1 MIWKIY
7 RRIRKASILTVGKEI
22 LIGSITNTNSKYISD
37 KLTDMG
43 IEVNRQ
49 VSVDDNLDEIVNE
62 LKYLKKSSD
71 LIVISG
77 GLGPTNDD
85 ITKEAVAKFLNRK
98 IYLDEDE
105 KEKMIDRFTKFGRTM
120 TPNNLKQVMLI
131 EGSEKIENK
140 WGVAL
145 GESIEFDNKRII
157 LLPGPPDEMEPML
170 DYYLANK
177 SFTNENIIIKSID
190 IIGLGES
197 VIEDRIRKMS
207 FESNN
212 VSINTFAHGTYT
224 EVKIIGKDTKKE
236 ELQFS
241 IEKVVKSLY
250 AEFNA
255 HIYSEN
261 NDDVSGEIVK
271 ILRKNNLKISFA
283 ESITGGMLSSAITD
297 ISGASKVMETSFVT
311 YSNDSKNKNLNVSK
325 NTLDKFGA
333 ISENTAFEMAKGIKE
348 KSKADIGV
356 STTGEAGP
364 NSSET
369 EVGNVYT
376 CIYFSDDNYYT
387 KHYFFSG
394 DRNKIR
400 RSTVNRVLS
409 QILFVLR
416 KNFKE

>member
-1 MIWKIY
+1 M
-7 RRIRKASILTVGKEI
+7 KASILTVGKEI

-177 SFTNENIIIKSID
+177 SFTNENIMIKSID

-207 FESNN
+207 FENNN

-250 AEFNA
+250 AEFNT

-271 ILRKNNLKISFA
+271 ILRKNNLKISFS

>member
-1 MIWKIY
+1 M
-7 RRIRKASILTVGKEI
+7 KASILTVGKEI

-177 SFTNENIIIKSID
+177 SFTNENIMVKSID

-207 FESNN
+207 FENNN

-250 AEFNA
+250 AEFNT

-271 ILRKNNLKISFA
+271 ILRKNNLKISFS

-311 YSNDSKNKNLNVSK
+311 YSNDSKNENLNVSK

>member
-1 MIWKIY
+1 M
-7 RRIRKASILTVGKEI
+7 KASILTVGKEI

-71 LIVISG
+71 LIVVSG

-98 IYLDEDE
+98 IYLDVDE

-177 SFTNENIIIKSID
+177 SFTNENIMVKSID

-250 AEFNA
+250 AEFDS

-271 ILRKNNLKISFA
+271 ILRKNNLKISFS

-311 YSNDSKNKNLNVSK
+311 YSNDSKNKNLNVSR

-333 ISENTAFEMAKGIKE
+333 ISENTAFEMAKGIKD

>member
-1 MIWKIY
+1 M
-7 RRIRKASILTVGKEI
+7 KASILTVGKEI

-140 WGVAL
+140 WGIAL

-207 FESNN
+207 FENNN

-250 AEFNA
+250 AEFNT

-261 NDDVSGEIVK
+261 NDYVSGEIVK

-376 CIYFSDDNYYT
+376 CIYFSDDDYYV

-400 RSTVNRVLS
+400 RNTVNRVLS

>member
-1 MIWKIY
+1 
-7 RRIRKASILTVGKEI
+7 
-22 LIGSITNTNSKYISD
+22 
-37 KLTDMG
+37 
-43 IEVNRQ
+43 
-49 VSVDDNLDEIVNE
+49 
-62 LKYLKKSSD
+62 
-71 LIVISG
+71 
-77 GLGPTNDD
+77 
-85 ITKEAVAKFLNRK
+85 
-98 IYLDEDE
+98 
-105 KEKMIDRFTKFGRTM
+105 
-120 TPNNLKQVMLI
+120 MLI

-145 GESIEFDNKRII
+145 GESIEFKGKRII
-157 LLPGPPDEMEPML
+157 LLPGPPNEMEPML
-170 DYYLANK
+170 DYYFANK
-177 SFTNENIIIKSID
+177 SFTEENIMVKSID

-197 VIEDRIRKMS
+197 IIEDRIRKMS
-207 FESNN
+207 FDDDS

-224 EVKIIGKDTKKE
+224 EVKIIGKSTKKD

-250 AEFNA
+250 AEFDT
-255 HIYSEN
+255 HVYSEN
-261 NDDVSGEIVK
+261 NDDVAGEIVR
-271 ILRKNNLKISFA
+271 ILNNNLKISFA

-311 YSNDSKNKNLNVSK
+311 YSNDSKNKNLKVSK
-325 NTLDKFGA
+325 NTLNDFGA
-333 ISENTAFEMAKGIKE
+333 ISENTAFEMAKGVKE
-348 KSKADIGV
+348 RSNANIGV

-369 EVGNVYT
+369 EVGNVFT
-376 CIYFSDDNYYT
+376 CIYFSDDNYYS

>member
-1 MIWKIY
+1 M
-7 RRIRKASILTVGKEI
+7 KASILTVGKEI

-177 SFTNENIIIKSID
+177 SFTNENIMVKSID

-250 AEFNA
+250 AEFDS

-261 NDDVSGEIVK
+261 NDDVSEEIVK
-271 ILRKNNLKISFA
+271 ILRKNNLKISFS
-283 ESITGGMLSSAITD
+283 ESITGGMLSSTITD

>member
-1 MIWKIY
+1 M
-7 RRIRKASILTVGKEI
+7 KASILTVGKEI

-71 LIVISG
+71 LIVVSG

-85 ITKEAVAKFLNRK
+85 ITKEAVAKVLNRK
-98 IYLDEDE
+98 IYLDVDE

-177 SFTNENIIIKSID
+177 SFTNENIMVKSID

-250 AEFNA
+250 AEFNT

-271 ILRKNNLKISFA
+271 ILRENNLKISFA

-376 CIYFSDDNYYT
+376 CIYFSDDDYYV

>member
-1 MIWKIY
+1 M
-7 RRIRKASILTVGKEI
+7 KASILTVGKEI

-145 GESIEFDNKRII
+145 GESIEFDDKRII

-177 SFTNENIIIKSID
+177 SFTNENIMVKSID

-207 FESNN
+207 FENNN

-250 AEFNA
+250 AEFNT

-271 ILRKNNLKISFA
+271 ILRKNNLKISFS

>member
-1 MIWKIY
+1 M
-7 RRIRKASILTVGKEI
+7 KASILTVGKEI

-71 LIVISG
+71 LIVVSG

-98 IYLDEDE
+98 IYLDVDE

-177 SFTNENIIIKSID
+177 SFTNENIMVKSID

-197 VIEDRIRKMS
+197 IEDRIRKMS

-250 AEFNA
+250 AEFNT

-271 ILRKNNLKISFA
+271 ILRENNLKISFA

-376 CIYFSDDNYYT
+376 CIYFSDDDYYV

>member
-1 MIWKIY
+1 M
-7 RRIRKASILTVGKEI
+7 KASILTVGKEI

-71 LIVISG
+71 LIVVSG

-98 IYLDEDE
+98 IYLDVDE

-177 SFTNENIIIKSID
+177 SFTNENIMVKSID

-250 AEFNA
+250 AEFNT

-271 ILRKNNLKISFA
+271 ILRENNLKISFA

-376 CIYFSDDNYYT
+376 CIYFSDDDYYV

>member
-1 MIWKIY
+1 M
-7 RRIRKASILTVGKEI
+7 KASILTVGKEI

-49 VSVDDNLDEIVNE
+49 ASVDDNLDEIVNE

-207 FESNN
+207 FENNN

-250 AEFNA
+250 AEFNT

-348 KSKADIGV
+348 ESKADIGV

-376 CIYFSDDNYYT
+376 CIYFSDDDYYV

-409 QILFVLR
+409 QILFVIR

>member
-1 MIWKIY
+1 M
-7 RRIRKASILTVGKEI
+7 KASILTVGKEI

-43 IEVNRQ
+43 IDVNRQ

-250 AEFNA
+250 AEFNT

-271 ILRKNNLKISFA
+271 ILRKNNLKISFS

-333 ISENTAFEMAKGIKE
+333 ISENTAFEMAKGIKK

-376 CIYFSDDNYYT
+376 CIYFSDDNYYA

>member
-1 MIWKIY
+1 M
-7 RRIRKASILTVGKEI
+7 KASILTVGKEI

-71 LIVISG
+71 LIVVSG

-98 IYLDEDE
+98 IYLDVDE
-105 KEKMIDRFTKFGRTM
+105 KEEMIDRFTKFGRTM

-177 SFTNENIIIKSID
+177 SFTNENIMVKSID

-250 AEFNA
+250 AEFNT

-271 ILRKNNLKISFA
+271 ILREDNLTISFA
-283 ESITGGMLSSAITD
+283 ESLTGGMLSSAITD

-376 CIYFSDDNYYT
+376 CIYFSDDDYYV

>member
-1 MIWKIY
+1 M
-7 RRIRKASILTVGKEI
+7 KASILTIGKEI
-22 LIGSITNTNSKYISD
+22 LIGSITNTNSKYISE

-49 VSVDDNLDEIVNE
+49 VSIDDDLDEIVKE
-62 LKYLKKSSD
+62 LNYSTNNSD
-71 LIVISG
+71 LIIISG

-85 ITKEAVAKFLNRK
+85 ITRDAVAKFLNRN
-98 IYLDEDE
+98 IYIDESE
-105 KEKMIDRFTKFGRTM
+105 KEKMENRFTRLGRTM
-120 TPNNLKQVMLI
+120 TPNNLKQIMLI

-145 GESIEFDNKRII
+145 GESIKFDNKRII
-157 LLPGPPDEMEPML
+157 LLPGPPSEMEPMI
-170 DYYLANK
+170 DYYFANK
-177 SFTNENIIIKSID
+177 SFTNENIMVKSLD

-197 VIEDRIRKMS
+197 LIEDKIRKMS
-207 FESNN
+207 FDDKS
-212 VSINTFAHGTYT
+212 VSVNTFAHGTYT
-224 EVKIIGKDTKKE
+224 EVKIIGKNTKKD

-241 IEKVVKSLY
+241 VEKVLKSLY
-250 AEFNA
+250 AEFET

-261 NDDVSGEIVK
+261 NDDVAKEIVR
-271 ILRKNNLKISFA
+271 ILNKNNLKISFA
-283 ESITGGMLSSAITD
+283 ESITGGMVSAAITD
-297 ISGASKVMETSFVT
+297 ISGASSVMETSFVT
-311 YSNDSKNKNLNVSK
+311 YSNNSKNKNLGVSK
-325 NTLDKFGA
+325 NILDKFGA
-333 ISENTAFEMAKGIKE
+333 ISENTAYEMARKIKE
-348 KSKADIGV
+348 KTNANIGV

-369 EVGNVYT
+369 EVGNVFT
-376 CIYFSDDNYYT
+376 CIYFSDKKYYT

-409 QILFVLR
+409 QILYVLR